1 MTKLRRLR
9 TAVATTSAVLAV
21 AGSVLAAGAAAPSA
35 GAATCSPKTD
45 YEWGSPGS
53 AGFWANWCG
62 TGYRYPA
69 SLYEVR
75 DATAPYHRIWVHNEL
90 GQAWCAWGPYDT
102 AVPFAFD
109 GIGGAGIA
117 NVLIS
122 ANTNSC

>member
-1 MTKLRRLR
+1 MKLMKLR
-9 TAVATTSAVLAV
+9 TAAATTSAVIAV
-21 AGSVLAAGAAAPSA
+21 AGSVLAAGAVTAAPA

-90 GQAWCAWGPYDT
+90 GQAWCAWGPHDT
-102 AVPFAFD
+102 AVPYNFD

-122 ANTNSC
+122 ANTSSC